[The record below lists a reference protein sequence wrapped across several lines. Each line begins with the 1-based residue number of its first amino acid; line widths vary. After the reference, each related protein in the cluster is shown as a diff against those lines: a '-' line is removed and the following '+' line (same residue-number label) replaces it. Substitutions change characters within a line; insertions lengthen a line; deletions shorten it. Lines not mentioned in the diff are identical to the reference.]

1 MAAVPS
7 GHKEKREDAGM
18 ELLLDAVDSQ
28 QVSDD
33 ELIGRH
39 GGARCRADASPTR
52 SAQSTDRV
60 NPEVPGWTK
69 RLWLRSAPP
78 DRTPCLSRMSALEE
92 SIRKFGEY

>member
-1 MAAVPS
+1 
-7 GHKEKREDAGM
+7 M

-69 RLWLRSAPP
+69 RVYVGISAFDFVTTARDPK
-78 DRTPCLSRMSALEE
+78 DFALILNPELE
-92 SIRKFGEY
+92 DLAVC

>member
-1 MAAVPS
+1 MNSKGAS
-7 GHKEKREDAGM
+7 GC
-18 ELLLDAVDSQ
+18 SQ

-33 ELIGRH
+33 ELIGGH

-69 RLWLRSAPP
+69 RSESNPSL
-78 DRTPCLSRMSALEE
+78 LEKLYC
-92 SIRKFGEY
+92 IHFRFRQNVL